1 MDGALLTFITQA
13 LQQVPG
19 LALFLALAFGYA
31 IGQIRLG
38 PIQLGGVCG
47 TLVAALLIGQL
58 NISVDADIKNV
69 FSCCSSL
76 HWAIAAARSSL
87 PVLMPKAFNGHVL
100 SD

>member
-69 FSCCSSL
+69 FFMLFIFALGYSGGPQFFASL
-76 HWAIAAARSSL
+76 NAKGIQWARS
-87 PVLMPKAFNGHVL
+87 V
-100 SD
+100 